1 MITLSRAAALTHGR
15 HHVMVRVVAV
25 VAVRVAVVLKVQ
37 YLLLKITDQVR
48 LIFFLYSI
56 TFYFEEQRRI
66 SISEVKPVLL
76 DDDTKEFLPS

>member
-1 MITLSRAAALTHGR
+1 
-15 HHVMVRVVAV
+15 MVRVVAV

-37 YLLLKITDQVR
+37 YLLLKITDQVS
-48 LIFFLYSI
+48 LIFFLYRI

>member
-1 MITLSRAAALTHGR
+1 
-15 HHVMVRVVAV
+15 MVRVVAV
-25 VAVRVAVVLKVQ
+25 VVVRVAVVLKVQ

-48 LIFFLYSI
+48 LIFFLYRI

>member
-1 MITLSRAAALTHGR
+1 
-15 HHVMVRVVAV
+15 MVRVVAV

-48 LIFFLYSI
+48 LIFFLYRI